1 MKFQFKLAQYTA
13 DKTEFVLVKV
23 EEKGKTEQDNIVVG
37 VLNNYEPKNRKI
49 FNPQSVSTTN
59 IASTSAVPSSSSVV
73 ASTTPSLPST
83 SQSTATTVPSNNVLV
98 VTYDDLKATLD
109 VFLQA
114 LLSQNLNSEFL
125 IKLKEIQDEY
135 FKPSIEFIDSILNE
149 KYVSLMSNLSQFI
162 TMSDKKGS
170 NKQKQQLVQF
180 ESLFKYLVETKPK
193 LISQILQ
200 SEPRCRC
207 QGIVFLNNDLL
218 YDDQFTAQYVVKF
231 AGHSYSQDN
240 LLPMDTNTNSSN
252 LDKDSMNKE
261 FFVCSKTLQF
271 AQLCHT
277 VKHLKIN
284 FYEICQQKV

>member
-125 IKLKEIQDEY
+125 IK
-135 FKPSIEFIDSILNE
+135 LNE